1 MDKEQLQQK
10 ITDILSKDNVEGIIL
25 LVLKD
30 GSTSILNLKN
40 EDNEVIIKEY
50 AAAVSTKCLTQEY
63 ELKNYSTADNRK
75 DCLYVYDLPDIPDC
89 FQRMKISKEEQ
100 ERLSPFNA
108 KVHKLNEV
116 SGIIVILSDGEKNIV
131 LFKNVYAIEIIGV
144 RSRILV
150 FHSNDQFERA
160 TNDMIRLTPDFDV
173 ILIDNKFVITNLKS
187 IERIQQLTQITLN
200 VASARIDDINKI
212 NILCNLD
219 KIRDMVKDDVGLAK
233 KVIKIVSESPVL
245 YKGVP
250 NEKIIAFAKKKES
263 KFGKLTYSQDQSQFD
278 IQSKKELVRFLS
290 ILNNDLLW
298 SELTEDDYFSTAK
311 DLLQ

>member
-40 EDNEVIIKEY
+40 EDNEAIIKEY
-50 AAAVSTKCLTQEY
+50 AAAVSAKCLTQEY

-100 ERLSPFNA
+100 ERLSPFNV

-150 FHSNDQFERA
+150 FHSNNQFERA

-173 ILIDNKFVITNLKS
+173 ILIDNQFVITNLKS

-311 DLLQ
+311 DLLR